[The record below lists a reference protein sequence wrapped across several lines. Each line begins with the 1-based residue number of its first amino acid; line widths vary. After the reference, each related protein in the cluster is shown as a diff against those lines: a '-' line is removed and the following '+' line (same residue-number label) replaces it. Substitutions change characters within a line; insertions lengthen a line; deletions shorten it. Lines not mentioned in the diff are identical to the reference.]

1 MLCTICLINW
11 NPSLFVFHAHY
22 IILTFM
28 SIIVLLPCMYTCIV
42 TLLAFFLFL
51 WYSGMRVTSKSRTW
65 STGAKHLVQCIMLSC
80 ASFFSGTG
88 FLLGVEHG
96 SVQHRKLEC
105 TWPKLCALI
114 GPLHFRLASFILFV
128 VSHVYCALLPV
139 TCEQFLDAKSLLK
152 FLVPAYKRVLAL

>member
-1 MLCTICLINW
+1 MYTDDMSSVSGRRLENVVHH
-11 NPSLFVFHAHY
+11 LFDQLKSVF
-22 IILTFM
+22 
-28 SIIVLLPCMYTCIV
+28 VRLPCTLHYLNIYEYYCFTAMYVYMHCYFAGI
-42 TLLAFFLFL
+42 FLFL

-128 VSHVYCALLPV
+128 VSHVYCAISFY
-139 TCEQFLDAKSLLK
+139 Q
-152 FLVPAYKRVLAL
+152 